1 MSAQAHTGG
10 PEAAELNCFIIS
22 ERSRK
27 NISLLP
33 NNRLWLRT
41 QQVKATENGLMAY

>member
-1 MSAQAHTGG
+1 MSAHAHTGG

-33 NNRLWLRT
+33 NNRLGSARNRLR
-41 QQVKATENGLMAY
+41 QQKMV